1 MGTQNWWAVDL
12 DTARQT
18 DHNVTERSFMSGGE
32 SVRERRGDRGDRV
45 AVVAGLRTPFAKQ
58 GTSCAGLSAL
68 QLGCTVVRELL
79 ERTSLDTKEV

>member
-1 MGTQNWWAVDL
+1 
-12 DTARQT
+12 
-18 DHNVTERSFMSGGE
+18 
-32 SVRERRGDRGDRV
+32 V